1 MHLYPKQILAQI
13 CPQSLDPPTFFCWD
27 IFTFQVAWS
36 DRFSDDA
43 NFESLVK
50 PEANPS
56 SEKHKKSCL
65 SQHRSSPFPSRFPQ
79 QMSVLS
85 YSCVSLTSALSDRN
99 GQQSF
104 FVCQGP
110 ETNFI
115 HEWFHL
121 SPSLQT
127 STRGCHF
134 PLLHISGAGKGTDPS
149 TGALSEEIISSNSSH
164 RCPPSP
170 SCCVLRVQESQNR
183 FFLHFLWKGFI

>member
-134 PLLHISGAGKGTDPS
+134 PPAPYKWCWEGYWPIYRSSFRGNNFIKLLSS
-149 TGALSEEIISSNSSH
+149 LSPFSILL
-164 RCPPSP
+164 CLKSP
-170 SCCVLRVQESQNR
+170 RVSE
-183 FFLHFLWKGFI
+183 